1 MDTDQFWRWFSDNE
15 NTLNG
20 FEDDV
25 ESVFDAIT
33 QELVKVDENVTFEI
47 STPDASGKRQFVLTA
62 GGLSSSFPAVEQL
75 VDSAPQLE
83 RWTFIKYRQRADK
96 LLNIEFGSLQINP
109 DNVHYV
115 VVKDQNPAK
124 AGILLFFADYVEKQH
139 DEFANVGYLILD
151 QALGEYTVETR
162 VGIIEMFDRSS
173 KYFLS
178 AKPVKELGVHFDAVV
193 ENLQFP
199 NTTA

>member
-1 MDTDQFWRWFSDNE
+1 MDTDQFWRWFSENE
-15 NTLNG
+15 NTLYG

-25 ESVFDAIT
+25 ESVFDAIA

-47 STPDASGKRQFVLTA
+47 STPDASGKRQFVFTA

-75 VDSAPQLE
+75 VDSAPLLE

-115 VVKDQNPAK
+115 VVKDQNPSK
-124 AGILLFFADYVEKQH
+124 AGILLFFDNYVEKQR

-173 KYFLS
+173 KYYLS